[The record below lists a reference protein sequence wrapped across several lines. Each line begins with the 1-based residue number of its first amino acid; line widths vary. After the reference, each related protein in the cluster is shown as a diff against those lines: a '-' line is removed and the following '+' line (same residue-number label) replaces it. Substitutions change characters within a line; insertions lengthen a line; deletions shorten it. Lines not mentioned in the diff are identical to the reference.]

1 VNAWLAALLLV
12 SQGAGALLSGLPAPG
27 SPRESLAIGGF
38 VCGTQH
44 ARETCRLQPASG
56 LSIDHIPALLA
67 VLVYDGGR
75 LARVSLA
82 VDEARY
88 AELESAIAQRL
99 GAGEEHTELL
109 RAGMGGIFPNRI
121 VVWRH
126 DGEVL
131 LLEQYFERV
140 TRSAITMMSAREFDR
155 FAAER
160 DAQRVRGIRDL

>member
-1 VNAWLAALLLV
+1 VNVWLAALLLV

-27 SPRESLAIGGF
+27 SPRESLVIEGF
-38 VCGTQH
+38 VCDTQH
-44 ARETCRLQPASG
+44 GRETCRLQPASG
-56 LSIDHIPALLA
+56 LSIDDLPALLA
-67 VLVYDGGR
+67 VLVYDSGR

-121 VVWRH
+121 VVWRR